1 MQGLII
7 WGVFAVAVAVFCFWK
22 PQPARVFVGLFFAA
36 MGLGIHGMFVLTNP
50 QEYVDFAANAP
61 MAMYRDLGLALV
73 EPNPRA
79 FGLFMLIFE
88 LGVSL
93 LILGR
98 GRYVKV
104 GLGGAIVFLLGITPL
119 GKEELPNVILAAGM
133 ASLLTHQFP
142 SDVLTMLRHR
152 LAGSRIEGTHPTRA
166 G

>member
-7 WGVFAVAVAVFCFWK
+7 WGVFTLAVAVFCFWK

-36 MGLGIHGMFVLTNP
+36 MGLGVNGMFVLTNP
-50 QEYVDFAANAP
+50 QGFVDFAANAP
-61 MAMYRDLGLALV
+61 IPAYRDIGLALV

-79 FGLFMLIFE
+79 FGLFMLVFE
-88 LGVSL
+88 VAVSL
-93 LILGR
+93 LILSR
-98 GRYVKV
+98 GRYVKL
-104 GLGGAIVFLLGITPL
+104 GLGGAVLFLLGITPL

-142 SDVLTMLRHR
+142 TDVLTMLRNR
-152 LAGSRIEGTHPTRA
+152 LADRRTERTHPTRA